1 MMWSGSI
8 ASLANQGASGIN
20 FEPAIVCCSKLA
32 KLRLSLEDRDPMDGG
47 PPFPGMRRGYH
58 HGRLKEALIEAARS
72 LVAERG
78 ATGFTLAE
86 AAKLAGVTA
95 AAPYR
100 HFSDRNAL
108 LSELARQGF
117 ELFGQRLKG
126 AWNDGRPDPSAA
138 MVRMGTAY
146 LAFAREE
153 PGLYSA
159 MFANA
164 QAPVPPAT
172 GLPAQTSFLVLET
185 AAAAVLQQHGANPAG
200 SLRLAQQIWALSH
213 GVAMLMLAGYL
224 VNGRSDCAPEAVLD
238 GGCTSL
244 VEMAVERGR
253 V

>member
-1 MMWSGSI
+1 
-8 ASLANQGASGIN
+8 
-20 FEPAIVCCSKLA
+20 
-32 KLRLSLEDRDPMDGG
+32 
-47 PPFPGMRRGYH
+47 MRRGYH

-72 LVAERG
+72 LIAERG

-117 ELFGQRLKG
+117 DLFGQRLKG
-126 AWNDGRPDPSAA
+126 AWNDGRPDPTAA
-138 MVRMGTAY
+138 MARMGTAY

-159 MFANA
+159 MFGNV
-164 QAPVPPAT
+164 QAIVPAAT
-172 GLPAQTSFLVLET
+172 GLPAQTSFSVLET
-185 AAAAVLQQHGANPAG
+185 AAAAVLRQRGANPAE
-200 SLRLAQQIWALSH
+200 SQRLAQQIWALSH

-224 VNGRSDCAPEAVLD
+224 LQGRCDCDPEAILEA
-238 GGCTSL
+238 GATSM
-244 VEMAVERGR
+244 VEMAVRQGR
-253 V
+253 S

>member
-1 MMWSGSI
+1 
-8 ASLANQGASGIN
+8 
-20 FEPAIVCCSKLA
+20 
-32 KLRLSLEDRDPMDGG
+32 MDSG
-47 PPFPGMRRGYH
+47 PPFFGMRRGYH

-72 LVAERG
+72 LIAERG

-117 ELFGQRLKG
+117 DWFGQRLKG
-126 AWNDGRPDPSAA
+126 AWNDGRPDPTTALA
-138 MVRMGTAY
+138 RMGAAY

-153 PGLYSA
+153 PGFYSA
-159 MFANA
+159 MFGNA
-164 QAPVPPAT
+164 QAVGPAAT
-172 GLPAQTSFLVLET
+172 GLPAQTSFAVLEA
-185 AAAAVLQQHGANPAG
+185 AAAAVLQQHGAKPAG

-224 VNGRSDCAPEAVLD
+224 VQGRSDCDPEAIHQ
-238 GGCTSL
+238 GGAASL
-244 VEMAVERGR
+244 VEMAVQQGRG
-253 V
+253 

>member
-1 MMWSGSI
+1 
-8 ASLANQGASGIN
+8 
-20 FEPAIVCCSKLA
+20 
-32 KLRLSLEDRDPMDGG
+32 
-47 PPFPGMRRGYH
+47 MRRGYH

-72 LVAERG
+72 LIAERG

-117 ELFGQRLKG
+117 DLFGQRLKG
-126 AWNDGRPDPSAA
+126 AWNDGRPDPTAA
-138 MVRMGTAY
+138 MARMGTAY

-159 MFANA
+159 MFGNV
-164 QAPVPPAT
+164 QAIVPAAT
-172 GLPAQTSFLVLET
+172 GLPAQTSFSVLET
-185 AAAAVLQQHGANPAG
+185 AAAAVLRQRGANPAE
-200 SLRLAQQIWALSH
+200 SQRLAQQIWALSH

-224 VNGRSDCAPEAVLD
+224 VQGRCDCDPEAILEA
-238 GGCTSL
+238 GATSM
-244 VEMAVERGR
+244 VEMAVRQGR
-253 V
+253 S